1 MAWTLTLPPDD
12 GLAGYV
18 LATDGS
24 GNTTWVDKAALGFT
38 QGSVPFIGAAGDL
51 AQDNANFFFDNTNNR
66 LGLITSAPDVTL
78 DVGLATDAI
87 AMPKGTTLERPN
99 PAAPGY
105 TRFNIT
111 TDALETFDGT
121 DWVRAS
127 QGVYSLGSVLFA
139 DANGAI
145 AEDNSNF
152 FWDNTTKTLALG
164 EASTSDGQLKL
175 YSNLSANSVSI
186 FSGNNTVSWNLILP
200 VDDGAAGQA
209 LITDGS
215 GVTSW
220 GAAGATITDT
230 TAAGTNYPVFA
241 NANTG
246 TFSTAYVTSTK
257 YTFNPSTGQLT
268 APNMASSA
276 GIHLNAQAIT
286 ASYTIPA
293 GYNGLSAGPV
303 VLSGGVT
310 VTVAAGGNWAVV

>member
-1 MAWTLTLPPDD
+1 
-12 GLAGYV
+12 
-18 LATDGS
+18 
-24 GNTTWVDKAALGFT
+24 
-38 QGSVPFIGAAGDL
+38 
-51 AQDNANFFFDNTNNR
+51 
-66 LGLITSAPDVTL
+66 
-78 DVGLATDAI
+78 
-87 AMPKGTTLERPN
+87 
-99 PAAPGY
+99 
-105 TRFNIT
+105 
-111 TDALETFDGT
+111 
-121 DWVRAS
+121 
-127 QGVYSLGSVLFA
+127 
-139 DANGAI
+139 
-145 AEDNSNF
+145 
-152 FWDNTTKTLALG
+152 LALG